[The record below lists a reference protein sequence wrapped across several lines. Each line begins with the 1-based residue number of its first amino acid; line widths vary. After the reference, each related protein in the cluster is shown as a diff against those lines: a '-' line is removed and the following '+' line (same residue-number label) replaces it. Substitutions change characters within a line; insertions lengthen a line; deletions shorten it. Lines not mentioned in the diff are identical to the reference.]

1 MVYFVVKTFLVNLER
16 IIPSMVP
23 ASYAKSILKILAV
36 ELEVEVGVRLK
47 EMAEMGLKTVAMG
60 EEIDKMENNKIKANL
75 IHQLLQED
83 HQLLKMVME
92 IGEMEV
98 VIIEEIMGLVIRS
111 QAIKIKGVES
121 ETMEVISQM
130 KEAMN

>member
-16 IIPSMVP
+16 IIPFMAL
-23 ASYAKSILKILAV
+23 ASYAKSILKILV
-36 ELEVEVGVRLK
+36 VVVEVGVRLK

-75 IHQLLQED
+75 IQHLLQED

-121 ETMEVISQM
+121 ETMEVISKM

>member
-1 MVYFVVKTFLVNLER
+1 MAL
-16 IIPSMVP
+16 
-23 ASYAKSILKILAV
+23 ASYAKSILKILV
-36 ELEVEVGVRLK
+36 VVVEVGVRPQI
-47 EMAEMGLKTVAMG
+47 AEMGLKTEAMG

-75 IHQLLQED
+75 IHQQLLQED

>member
-16 IIPSMVP
+16 IIPFMAL
-23 ASYAKSILKILAV
+23 ASYAKSILKILVVVVA
-36 ELEVEVGVRLK
+36 VGVRPK

-75 IHQLLQED
+75 IQQLED
-83 HQLLKMVME
+83 QHLKLLKMVME

-98 VIIEEIMGLVIRS
+98 VIIEEIMGLVIRN

-121 ETMEVISQM
+121 ETMEVISKM

>member
-1 MVYFVVKTFLVNLER
+1 MVYFAVKTFLVNLER

-23 ASYAKSILKILAV
+23 ASYAKSILKILV
-36 ELEVEVGVRLK
+36 VVVEVGVRLK

-75 IHQLLQED
+75 IQQLLQED

>member
-1 MVYFVVKTFLVNLER
+1 MAL
-16 IIPSMVP
+16 
-23 ASYAKSILKILAV
+23 ASYAKSILKILV
-36 ELEVEVGVRLK
+36 VVVEVGVRLK

-121 ETMEVISQM
+121 ETMEVISKM

>member
-1 MVYFVVKTFLVNLER
+1 MVYFAVKTFLVNLER
-16 IIPSMVP
+16 IIPFMAL
-23 ASYAKSILKILAV
+23 ASYAKSILKILV
-36 ELEVEVGVRLK
+36 VVVEVGVRPQI
-47 EMAEMGLKTVAMG
+47 AEMGLKTVAMG

-121 ETMEVISQM
+121 ETMEVISKM

>member
-1 MVYFVVKTFLVNLER
+1 MAL
-16 IIPSMVP
+16 
-23 ASYAKSILKILAV
+23 ASYAKSILKILV
-36 ELEVEVGVRLK
+36 VVVEVGVRPQI
-47 EMAEMGLKTVAMG
+47 AEMGLKTVAMG

-75 IHQLLQED
+75 IHHLLQED